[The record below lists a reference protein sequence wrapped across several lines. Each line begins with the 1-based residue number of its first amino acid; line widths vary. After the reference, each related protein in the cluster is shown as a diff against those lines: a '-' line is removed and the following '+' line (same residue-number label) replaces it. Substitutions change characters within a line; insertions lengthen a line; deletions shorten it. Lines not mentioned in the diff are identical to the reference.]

1 MSRYQKGLIF
11 GFTSY
16 TIWGLFP
23 LYWPLLKPANPM
35 EIVSHRAVWSLI
47 ICLIAVG
54 IGKQF
59 KETLAMLRNPRI
71 ALRFAVAAFFISV
84 NWLTYIYAVNHQQI
98 VEASLGYYMQP
109 ILLVGMGIIF
119 FKESMRKIQWVAFF
133 FAVLGVVVLTV
144 DFGRIP
150 LISFLLAISWS
161 TYSLVKKKLNLGAL
175 QGLAVET
182 FISLPVYGGY
192 LLWLAAHGTGQ
203 FGQKSGLSIL
213 LIGAG
218 VVTAV
223 PLLLFNGATTRIP
236 MTMLGLFQYL
246 TPTLQFAIAVWVR
259 HEPMPTGRWLGFVI
273 IWIALITLGYDLFK
287 SGRTSNNSV
296 AEFD

>member
-98 VEASLGYYMQP
+98 V
-109 ILLVGMGIIF
+109 
-119 FKESMRKIQWVAFF
+119 
-133 FAVLGVVVLTV
+133 
-144 DFGRIP
+144 
-150 LISFLLAISWS
+150 
-161 TYSLVKKKLNLGAL
+161 
-175 QGLAVET
+175 
-182 FISLPVYGGY
+182 
-192 LLWLAAHGTGQ
+192 
-203 FGQKSGLSIL
+203 
-213 LIGAG
+213 
-218 VVTAV
+218 
-223 PLLLFNGATTRIP
+223 
-236 MTMLGLFQYL
+236 
-246 TPTLQFAIAVWVR
+246 
-259 HEPMPTGRWLGFVI
+259 
-273 IWIALITLGYDLFK
+273 
-287 SGRTSNNSV
+287 
-296 AEFD
+296 